1 MTLLVSVILCTHNP
15 RPDYLRRALDGLK
28 AQDRAHADWELLF
41 VDNASASPL
50 APAWDLSWHPSAR
63 HIREDEL
70 GLTPARLR
78 GIAEAQGDLLVFV
91 DDDNVLEPGF
101 LTRAADLLERSPH
114 LGAFGA
120 GRIEP
125 EFESEPAPEVRPQ
138 LPLLALRSVNKDAW
152 SNTPSDAAC
161 LPWGAGLCVTRRV
174 AAAFAGL
181 LQRLRVTPVLGRR
194 GQQLLSGEDDLFSWA
209 AAEMGLGFGIFPA
222 LGLKHLISSNRL
234 RHDYF
239 VRLIRG
245 HAFSHGV
252 MNFLLSGHAPRGGSD
267 LGGGVRLLLHGVKN
281 GRFSFRCQW
290 AARRGRR
297 DAARFI
303 ARHRLNPVPFGA
315 PVLAS

>member
-15 RPDYLRRALDGLK
+15 RPEALRRTLASLK
-28 AQDRAHADWELLF
+28 AQDRPLDGWELLLI
-41 VDNASASPL
+41 DNASASAL
-50 APAWDLSWHPSAR
+50 APGWDLGWHLRAR

-78 GIAEAQGDLLVFV
+78 GIAEARGDLLVFV
-91 DDDNVLEPGF
+91 DDDNVLEPGY
-101 LTRAADLLERSPH
+101 LSHAADLFERNPH

-125 EFESEPAPEVRPQ
+125 EFESEPSPEVRPQ
-138 LPLLALRSVNKDAW
+138 LPLLALRSVGKDAW
-152 SNTPSDAAC
+152 SNSPADSAC
-161 LPWGAGLCVTRRV
+161 FPWGAGLCVRRPV

-181 LQRLRVTPVLGRR
+181 LRRLSVTSVLGRR

-222 LGLKHLISSNRL
+222 LGLTHLIPANRL

-252 MNFLLSGHAPRGGSD
+252 MNFMLAGQAPASESD
-267 LGGGVRLLLHGVKN
+267 LRDGPRLLLHGLKN
-281 GRFSFRCQW
+281 GRFSLRCQW

-303 ARHRLNPVPFGA
+303 ARHRLNPVASGTPA
-315 PVLAS
+315 LAS

>member
-15 RPDYLRRALDGLK
+15 RPEYLRRTLDALR
-28 AQDRAHADWELLF
+28 AQDRPQAGWELL
-41 VDNASASPL
+41 VIDNASSGPL
-50 APAWDLSWHPSAR
+50 AQAWDLSWHPRAR

-78 GIAEAQGDLLVFV
+78 GISEAQGDLLVFV

-101 LTRAADLLERSPH
+101 LRHAADLLERSPY

-125 EFESEPAPEVRPQ
+125 EFESEPSPELRPQ
-138 LPLLALRSVNKDAW
+138 LPLLALRSVGKDAW
-152 SNTPSDAAC
+152 SNTPSDSAC
-161 LPWGAGLCVTRRV
+161 LPWGAGLCVTRTV
-174 AAAFAGL
+174 AAQFAAL
-181 LQRLRVTPVLGRR
+181 LQRLSVTSVLGRR

-252 MNFLLSGHAPRGGSD
+252 MNFLLSGDAPRGGSD
-267 LGGGVRLLLHGVKN
+267 LGGGVRLLLHGMKN

-303 ARHRLNPVPFGA
+303 ARHRLNPVPSGA